1 MTTAAAPPTEA
12 IATETTAIVIS
23 QFDVLLGDIKE
34 AKAKAADVTFD
45 YNTKEGNKAARS
57 YIFDKRKLNARI
69 ESARTDAKAY
79 ALAYGRTVDSQAAE
93 LKGEVA
99 ALIKPHQEAID
110 AIAKAEA
117 DRVQRHRD
125 VIDGIRAMGS
135 IQFGAS
141 SSMIA
146 RWLDE
151 VKAADVDALEEFT
164 DEGKAALVDTLRSL
178 EAAHAKA
185 QADEAAAAELEQL
198 REQQRIQKEK
208 DAEDAR
214 IKAQQE
220 AIAEAA
226 RKAQEEAD
234 ALALV
239 AIEEAE
245 QKVAAA
251 EARASAAE
259 ARAAD
264 SEAVADLLQS
274 ETLLAITPAD
284 VPVAPAIEISDKAVA
299 GLSAVVRGL
308 ARSMRTH
315 EVFIPISTEAKPAPV
330 ELENGTFVPGLPP
343 TPEQE
348 HGTFVVEVGTLV
360 CGASDAVKERLAIQL
375 IHAMRA
381 MHRVEVVNAIVD
393 GTLHP
398 AIEIN
403 WGAVQ

>member
-1 MTTAAAPPTEA
+1 MTTTAPPPEA
-12 IATETTAIVIS
+12 KALATETTAIVIS

-34 AKAKAADVTFD
+34 AKAKAAGVTFD

-185 QADEAAAAELEQL
+185 LADEAAAAELEQL
-198 REQQRIQKEK
+198 RGQQRIQKEK
-208 DAEDAR
+208 EAEDAR

-234 ALALV
+234 AAALV
-239 AIEEAE
+239 AIQEAE
-245 QKVAAA
+245 QKVAEAD
-251 EARASAAE
+251 ARASAAE

-264 SEAVADLLQS
+264 FEAVADLLQS
-274 ETLLAITPAD
+274 EALLAITPAD
-284 VPVAPAIEISDKAVA
+284 VP
-299 GLSAVVRGL
+299 
-308 ARSMRTH
+308 
-315 EVFIPISTEAKPAPV
+315 
-330 ELENGTFVPGLPP
+330 GLPP
-343 TPEQE
+343 TPQQE
-348 HGTFVVEVGTLV
+348 HGTLV

-381 MHRVEVVNAIVD
+381 MHRVEVINAIVEN
-393 GTLHP
+393 TLHP
-398 AIEIN
+398 AITIN